1 MQSAEAD
8 PLHLQDPGNQN
19 TAGMSEGNADC
30 DLEPCSFEECERAVS
45 APELLELEPLAHSL
59 LSAKP
64 GQPAASPAES
74 SPPGP
79 ALSGSAAIPQPPTWT
94 GIQAAAPQQ
103 LLGPFASPVG
113 HQSPSHRSS
122 AFLSQ
127 GLASPQQCST
137 PKRLSG
143 AGDDGP
149 LGSPLMGVRTQVSLC
164 MSRLQT

>member
-1 MQSAEAD
+1 MHSAEAG
-8 PLHLQDPGNQN
+8 PLTCRTLASRS
-19 TAGMSEGNADC
+19 TAGMSEGAADC
-30 DLEPCSFEECERAVS
+30 DLEPCSSEECERAVS

-59 LSAKP
+59 LTAKP

-74 SPPGP
+74 SP
-79 ALSGSAAIPQPPTWT
+79 LW
-94 GIQAAAPQQ
+94 
-103 LLGPFASPVG
+103 

-143 AGDDGP
+143 TGDDGP
-149 LGSPLMGVRTQVSLC
+149 LGSPLMGIRTQVSLC
-164 MSRLQT
+164 MSNLHD

>member
-1 MQSAEAD
+1 
-8 PLHLQDPGNQN
+8 
-19 TAGMSEGNADC
+19 MSEGTADC
-30 DLEPCSFEECERAVS
+30 DLEPCSSEECERAVS
-45 APELLELEPLAHSL
+45 APELLELEPLARSL
-59 LSAKP
+59 LRAKP

-74 SPPGP
+74 SPPGA
-79 ALSGSAAIPQPPTWT
+79 ALPGSAAIPQPPMRT

-103 LLGPFASPVG
+103 LLGLFASPVG

-143 AGDDGP
+143 TGDDGP

-164 MSRLQT
+164 MNR